1 MSLNH
6 TPLPLASHCEEHWS
20 GDSFQYTL
28 AEQHTGADAQ
38 TTHLLLYPPQYP
50 HVFFALVE
58 QLLRMQLSTF
68 STLFDSSSVHPIH
81 WKMFP
86 GLQQAPWMG
95 DSKEE
100 VSISTLLLTISCF
113 VHISSTYIKYT
124 VLFFLIKLVYLI
136 SSKFLKTLNRFSFHV
151 IYYFPVVQSGR
162 FMTSN

>member
-1 MSLNH
+1 MHKLHIFYYILHN
-6 TPLPLASHCEEHWS
+6 
-20 GDSFQYTL
+20 
-28 AEQHTGADAQ
+28 
-38 TTHLLLYPPQYP
+38 THMF
-50 HVFFALVE
+50 FFALVE

-124 VLFFLIKLVYLI
+124 VLFFFFYKIGLFDKLKI
-136 SSKFLKTLNRFSFHV
+136 S
-151 IYYFPVVQSGR
+151 
-162 FMTSN
+162 

>member
-1 MSLNH
+1 MVADCMCSPFIRPLTTCYSALNCEFKPH
-6 TPLPLASHCEEHWS
+6 PLAFGQSVWRALKWRFLSVHARWATHRSRCTN
-20 GDSFQYTL
+20 YTSS
-28 AEQHTGADAQ
+28 TISS
-38 TTHLLLYPPQYP
+38 TIPTC
-50 HVFFALVE
+50 FFALVE

-124 VLFFLIKLVYLI
+124 VLFFFFNKIGLFDKLKI
-136 SSKFLKTLNRFSFHV
+136 S
-151 IYYFPVVQSGR
+151 
-162 FMTSN
+162 